1 MEKGRRLNGTCQSR
15 NGDSEDKLL
24 DERGG
29 RWRGDMILCNEA
41 DEAESR
47 KDKKKKIREKER
59 TQARESFLLTC

>member
-47 KDKKKKIREKER
+47 KDKKKKN
-59 TQARESFLLTC
+59 